1 MRLRQREESTFLQ
14 IWVWVKARDNYP
26 SNCTIDYK
34 LVGDWILSAGSQTKI
49 FTDCTMYNNLS
60 RDEDHVHTGR
70 GGAAGGQTISLR
82 LGLIGRSLLKLVS
95 RVVSVIGTIGFR
107 RADPKK

>member
-49 FTDCTMYNNLS
+49 FMDCTMYNNLS

-70 GGAAGGQTISLR
+70 GRGGRRSDDFAPAGSHREVVTEASVSSGICHR
-82 LGLIGRSLLKLVS
+82 HHRFPEGR
-95 RVVSVIGTIGFR
+95 
-107 RADPKK
+107 P